1 MNNKSQRLSK
11 KIAPGIP
18 VSLSH
23 EIAPRMGEFERAVTT
38 VINAY
43 IGPVTDTYI
52 RDLDNGLSSKG
63 LTNPVQV
70 VTSTGGASRATE
82 MNRRAVSVVNSGPV
96 AGLVAARFLG
106 DQLGHSKIITADMGG
121 TSFDVGLIDGPTLE
135 EASFSRPRA
144 PRQLTSRQ
152 IGHNWRRW
160 RQHCLD
166 RWLPTTG
173 TAKRWSQT
181 PTSCL

>member
-1 MNNKSQRLSK
+1 
-11 KIAPGIP
+11 
-18 VSLSH
+18 
-23 EIAPRMGEFERAVTT
+23 MGEFERAVTT

-70 VTSTGGASRATE
+70 VTSTGGAARATE
-82 MNRRAVSVVNSGPV
+82 MYRRAVSVVNSGPV

-121 TSFDVGLIDGPTLE
+121 TSFDIGLIDGPTRG
-135 EASFSRPRA
+135 RPPFWA
-144 PRQLTSRQ
+144 KGSPSAYQPSNWSQLAQVAAALLGPMVTDYK
-152 IGHNWRRW
+152 W
-160 RQHCLD
+160 D
-166 RWLPTTG
+166 RV
-173 TAKRWSQT
+173 RWSQPGPAADRRHNRPS
-181 PTSCL
+181 PTHLLLAGS